1 MVLFRTPFAG
11 YAVRF
16 SPFDES
22 RLAVGTAQNYGI
34 IGNGKLHVLQVREEE
49 EDDGG
54 SGLFCWKT
62 GKMTSRLSLLLPLFQ
77 KKKKNPHTPP
87 SPPAPPLGGGGGPRG
102 GRCVFFF
109 FLKKR
114 KKG

>member
-34 IGNGKLHVLQVREEE
+34 IGNGTLHVLQVSEE
-49 EDDGG
+49 G
-54 SGLFCWKT
+54 S
-62 GKMTSRLSLLLPLFQ
+62 Q
-77 KKKKNPHTPP
+77 
-87 SPPAPPLGGGGGPRG
+87 
-102 GRCVFFF
+102 
-109 FLKKR
+109 
-114 KKG
+114 